1 MRDCSQEA
9 LEASRPEKSAAES
22 VDFCLQQLYQDRTHT
37 IDQIVAG
44 VMTYEELIGAL
55 LLARDDLRAV
65 GAKDYRYLL
74 EGWGSAMDARQE
86 AAGEPRRELQRL
98 FIVQDVI
105 APEMDT
111 ACAEA
116 RVWADLHTRVDDR
129 MRRYY
134 DGPHFRVLRCQE
146 DVRMETL
153 RTGTYRVYSVCTVA
167 VDDPPLS
174 LPKCSVPQRRYQ

>member
-1 MRDCSQEA
+1 
-9 LEASRPEKSAAES
+9 
-22 VDFCLQQLYQDRTHT
+22 
-37 IDQIVAG
+37 
-44 VMTYEELIGAL
+44 
-55 LLARDDLRAV
+55 
-65 GAKDYRYLL
+65 
-74 EGWGSAMDARQE
+74 MDARQE

-134 DGPHFRVLRCQE
+134 DGPHFRVLRRQE

-153 RTGTYRVYSVCTVA
+153 RTGTYWVFSVCTVA

-174 LPKCSVPQRRYQ
+174 LP